1 MNNFGLGLVLSF
13 TDNATSGMQRA
24 TGAFN
29 DLNNATD
36 NFSKANNVESAL
48 LQVSYAAGIVGD
60 QLYSVGQNMT
70 GMFANLAQGVI
81 NTGTT
86 MLTAQTQLSTLYG
99 SAEQG
104 ASKLAEIQEYAKN
117 SIFNFEDL
125 IPSVIMLKANG
136 IEAFDKIASSA
147 YLAGDATSK
156 ANQTLMDYASDL
168 AAFNPQMRNA
178 YGTGVQA
185 AIGAINEYI
194 AEGNALSLKRGASL
208 DINAL
213 LGEDTADTIEGR
225 SRQIAD
231 LIEKL
236 NMVGTTASLA
246 NTPMQRLSNVEDT
259 LFNLAAEVSSS
270 GVYDKY
276 SELIAKITD
285 YIFAIPDSELS
296 NIANVVGGALSDV
309 LDLLNPVVDK
319 ILELTDRVREFIQT
333 NPELVQSI
341 VKWTA
346 LAGVLVLVS
355 GVALKLASSIGMLK
369 FSLSGLF
376 SGSTKSKGFSLLGL
390 FKNLS
395 VGLLPLIAIT
405 ALVKAAWDRDFMG
418 MQETVKNTVTWIVD
432 AVKLIFDAFA
442 DNTLSEDNF
451 KKAQEMGILPLIEG
465 ILQLKYHWDFFV
477 SGLKR
482 GFDAFFESLAKVLTK
497 LGILDVDVSSFGEL
511 IVALI
516 DKMTA
521 PGMTD
526 TWEQVGYLIGKI
538 SGWVL
543 IAIAVLPKIITIVSA
558 IVKVVSAAVNIVS
571 KLITF
576 AVSVGEFLYKIKKA
590 VDWVKFLIQYFW
602 ATNGVINVIKGA
614 LGGVGNVLR
623 TLGSKIINFL
633 PRILGGA
640 KSVIMWV
647 LTGIGNIVIAIL
659 GAFGIVVSLPA
670 WVVGLI
676 VVAIAAIIALIVAFW
691 DDIKAFFI
699 KIGTAIGD
707 FFVGIWNKLMTIPWI
722 QNVVT
727 IVSGIIEVIVSIVQ
741 AVWEVMKG
749 IGDIIKTIALGIWGI
764 IKSIANVIKNIVY
777 AIYEFVRMIVLAIVA
792 VVKII
797 WGAIKAG
804 LFYVRDLFTKIF
816 NWIYDNVIEPVANA
830 ISSAFNWIWTNAIAP
845 VIEKVREG
853 FNWLK
858 ENIFI
863 PIADF
868 FKDIIDRIAEKIT
881 WLKGIFSTAFE
892 AIKGFMTNA
901 IEKASDIIMP
911 IINAIKDAIN
921 NVIDGIKNVIDN
933 VGDFFEGAGD
943 FFKGVGDDIANFV
956 GLDTGGYVKETGIAC
971 LHPNEVVV
979 NDVLT
984 QRLSGFLADYKSA
997 KATSSPLITQD
1008 VVATDDY
1015 KEGKPD
1021 DPKPLT
1027 PPEPT
1032 TGGDNNPS
1040 PSPMRSL
1047 VNNTTNNSYD
1057 DSSADDNRTQDNSV
1071 TFEQGSVVIQIE
1083 KGNDLSDEE
1092 LNSVVDSLMKKMA
1105 RKLQLR
1111 DMQTRK

>member
-1 MNNFGLGLVLSF
+1 MNNFGLGLVLTF
-13 TDNATSGMQRA
+13 TDNATSGMQKA

-29 DLNNATD
+29 DLNDATD
-36 NFSKANNVESAL
+36 NFSKANNVETAL

-104 ASKLAEIQEYAKN
+104 ASKLAEIQKYAKN

-136 IEAFDKIASSA
+136 IEAFDNIASSA

-194 AEGNALSLKRGASL
+194 AEGNAMSLKRGASL

-213 LGEDTADTIEGR
+213 LGEDTAGTIEER

-246 NTPMQRLSNVEDT
+246 ETPMQRLSNVEDT

-319 ILELTDRVREFIQT
+319 IIELTDRVREFIQT

-376 SGSTKSKGFSLLGL
+376 SSSTKSKGFSLLGL

-482 GFDAFFESLAKVLTK
+482 GFDTFFESLANVLTE
-497 LGILDVDVSSFGEL
+497 LGILDVDVSGFGEL

-558 IVKVVSAAVNIVS
+558 IVKIVSAAVNIVS
-571 KLITF
+571 KITTF
-576 AVSVGEFLYKIKKA
+576 AVSVGEFLYKIKK
-590 VDWVKFLIQYFW
+590 
-602 ATNGVINVIKGA
+602 GINVIKGA
-614 LGGVGNVLR
+614 LGGVGR
-623 TLGSKIINFL
+623 TLWIIAGKIINFL
-633 PRILGGA
+633 PKILGGV
-640 KSVIMWV
+640 KSVVLWV

-659 GAFGIVVSLPA
+659 GAFGIVVGLPA

-676 VVAIAAIIALIVAFW
+676 TVAIVALIALIIAFW
-691 DDIKAFFI
+691 DEIKAFFVN
-699 KIGTAIGD
+699 IGTAIAEA
-707 FFVGIWNKLMTIPWI
+707 FQSAWEWFSSLPWVQSVVNFVSGMIEI
-722 QNVVT
+722 
-727 IVSGIIEVIVSIVQ
+727 IVSACKPIGKIIMGIV
-741 AVWEVMKG
+741 
-749 IGDIIKTIALGIWGI
+749 DIIKTIALGIWDI

-797 WGAIKAG
+797 WGGIKVG

-816 NWIYDNVIEPVANA
+816 NWVYDNVIEPVVNA
-830 ISSAFNWIWTNAIAP
+830 ISSAFNWVWTNAIAP

-863 PIADF
+863 PIAEF

-921 NVIDGIKNVIDN
+921 DVIDGIKNVIDN
-933 VGDFFEGAGD
+933 VGSFFEGAGD
-943 FFKGVGDDIANFV
+943 FFKGVGDNIADFV

-1015 KEGKPD
+1015 KESNPD
-1021 DPKPLT
+1021 DPQPLT
-1027 PPEPT
+1027 PSEPT
-1032 TGGDNNPS
+1032 GDNDNSS

>member
-1 MNNFGLGLVLSF
+1 MNNFGLGLVLTF

-136 IEAFDKIASSA
+136 IEAFDNIASSA

-194 AEGNALSLKRGASL
+194 AEGNAMSLKRGASL

-213 LGEDTADTIEGR
+213 LGEDTAGTIEER

-246 NTPMQRLSNVEDT
+246 ETPMQRLSNVEDT

-319 ILELTDRVREFIQT
+319 IIELTDRVREFIQT
-333 NPELVQSI
+333 NPKLVQSI

-376 SGSTKSKGFSLLGL
+376 SSSTKSKGFSLLGL

-465 ILQLKYHWDFFV
+465 ILQLKYHWDFFI
-477 SGLKR
+477 SGLKK

-558 IVKVVSAAVNIVS
+558 IVKIVSAAVNIVS
-571 KLITF
+571 KIITF
-576 AVSVGEFLYKIKKA
+576 AVNVGTFLYKIKQA

-614 LGGVGNVLR
+614 LGGVGNALR
-623 TLGSKIINFL
+623 ALGSTIINFL
-633 PRILGGA
+633 PKILSGA

-659 GAFGIVVSLPA
+659 GAFGIVVGLPA
-670 WVVGLI
+670 WAVGLI
-676 VVAIAAIIALIVAFW
+676 TVAIIALIALIIAFW
-691 DDIKAFFI
+691 DEIKAFFVN
-699 KIGTAIGD
+699 IGSAIAGA
-707 FFVGIWNKLMTIPWI
+707 FQSAWEWFSSLPWVQSVI
-722 QNVVT
+722 NF
-727 IVSGIIEVIVSIVQ
+727 VSGIINTVVSACKLIGKIIMGIV
-741 AVWEVMKG
+741 
-749 IGDIIKTIALGIWGI
+749 DIIKTIALGIWGI

-777 AIYEFVRMIVLAIVA
+777 AIYEFVRMIVLSIAA
-792 VVKII
+792 VFKVI
-797 WGAIKAG
+797 WIAIKAG
-804 LFYVRDLFTKIF
+804 LQFVHDLFTKIF
-816 NWIYDNVIEPVANA
+816 NWIYDNVIEPVVNA
-830 ISSAFNWIWTNAIAP
+830 ISSAFNWVWNNVISP
-845 VIEKVREG
+845 VIEKIGEG

-858 ENIFI
+858 ENIFT
-863 PIADF
+863 PVADF
-868 FKDIIDRIAEKIT
+868 FKDIIERIADKIT

-892 AIKGFMTNA
+892 AIKEFMTNA

-911 IINAIKDAIN
+911 IINAIKDTIN
-921 NVIDGIKNVIDN
+921 DVIDGIKNVIDN

-943 FFKGVGDDIANFV
+943 FFKGVGDNLADFV

-997 KATSSPLITQD
+997 KTTSSPLITQD

-1015 KEGKPD
+1015 KESKPD
-1021 DPKPLT
+1021 DPQPLT
-1027 PPEPT
+1027 PPDP
-1032 TGGDNNPS
+1032 TGGNDNTS

>member
-1 MNNFGLGLVLSF
+1 MNNFGLGLVLTF
-13 TDNATSGMQRA
+13 TDNATSGMQKA

-29 DLNNATD
+29 DLNDATD
-36 NFSKANNVESAL
+36 NFSKANNVETAL

-104 ASKLAEIQEYAKN
+104 ASKLAEIQKYAKN

-136 IEAFDKIASSA
+136 IEAFDNIASSA

-194 AEGNALSLKRGASL
+194 AEGNAMSLKRGASL

-213 LGEDTADTIEGR
+213 LGEDTAGTIEER

-246 NTPMQRLSNVEDT
+246 ETPMQRLSNVEDT

-319 ILELTDRVREFIQT
+319 IIELTDRVREFIQT

-376 SGSTKSKGFSLLGL
+376 SSSTKSKGFSLLGL

-482 GFDAFFESLAKVLTK
+482 GFDTFFESLANVLTE
-497 LGILDVDVSSFGEL
+497 LGILDVDVSGFGEL

-558 IVKVVSAAVNIVS
+558 IVKIVSAAVNI
-571 KLITF
+571 
-576 AVSVGEFLYKIKKA
+576 AG
-590 VDWVKFLIQYFW
+590 
-602 ATNGVINVIKGA
+602 
-614 LGGVGNVLR
+614 
-623 TLGSKIINFL
+623 KIINFL
-633 PRILGGA
+633 PIILGGA
-640 KSVIMWV
+640 KSVVMWV

-659 GAFGIVVSLPA
+659 GAFGIVVGLPA

-676 VVAIAAIIALIVAFW
+676 TVAIVALIALIIAFW
-691 DDIKAFFI
+691 DEIKAFFVN
-699 KIGTAIGD
+699 IGTAIAEA
-707 FFVGIWNKLMTIPWI
+707 FQSAWEWFSSLPWVQSVVNFVSGMIEI
-722 QNVVT
+722 
-727 IVSGIIEVIVSIVQ
+727 IVSACKLIGKIIMGIV
-741 AVWEVMKG
+741 
-749 IGDIIKTIALGIWGI
+749 DIIKTIALGIWDI

-797 WGAIKAG
+797 WGGIKVG

-816 NWIYDNVIEPVANA
+816 NWVYDNVIEPVVNA
-830 ISSAFNWIWTNAIAP
+830 ISSAFNWVWTNAIAP

-863 PIADF
+863 PIAEF

-921 NVIDGIKNVIDN
+921 DVIDGIKNVIDN
-933 VGDFFEGAGD
+933 VGSFFEGAGD
-943 FFKGVGDDIANFV
+943 FFKGVGDNIADFV

-1015 KEGKPD
+1015 KESNPD
-1021 DPKPLT
+1021 DPQPLT
-1027 PPEPT
+1027 PSEPT
-1032 TGGDNNPS
+1032 GDNDNSS

>member
-1 MNNFGLGLVLSF
+1 MNNFGLGLVLTF
-13 TDNATSGMQRA
+13 TDNATSGMQKA

-29 DLNNATD
+29 DLNSATD

-136 IEAFDKIASSA
+136 IEAFDNIASSA

-194 AEGNALSLKRGASL
+194 AEGNAMSLKRGASL

-213 LGEDTADTIEGR
+213 LGEDTAGTIEER

-246 NTPMQRLSNVEDT
+246 ETPMQRLSNVEDT

-319 ILELTDRVREFIQT
+319 IIELTDRVREFIQT

-376 SGSTKSKGFSLLGL
+376 SSSTKSKGFSLLGL
-390 FKNLS
+390 FKNLFT
-395 VGLLPLIAIT
+395 GLLPLIAVV

-442 DNTLSEDNF
+442 DNTLSVDNF
-451 KKAQEMGILPLIEG
+451 NKAQEMGILPLIEG
-465 ILQLKYHWDFFV
+465 ILQLKYHWEFFV
-477 SGLKR
+477 SGLKK

-526 TWEQVGYLIGKI
+526 TWEQLGFIIGKI
-538 SGWVL
+538 SGWIL
-543 IAIAVLPKIITIVSA
+543 IAIAVLPAVIKTVGA
-558 IVKVVSAAVNIVS
+558 IVKIIGGIIGIVKTVVSTIKTIIDIV
-571 KLITF
+571 KG
-576 AVSVGEFLYKIKKA
+576 VWSVLKGVWKAIKWIWSGLRF
-590 VDWVKFLIQYFW
+590 VFNLVVRIVQ
-602 ATNGVINVIKGA
+602 VIRGIPWSAIIGGA
-614 LGGVGNVLR
+614 GNVF
-623 TLGSKIINFL
+623 KII
-633 PRILGGA
+633 GQG
-640 KSVIMWV
+640 IMWV

-659 GAFGIVVSLPA
+659 GAFGIVVGLPA
-670 WVVGLI
+670 WAVGLI
-676 VVAIAAIIALIVAFW
+676 TVAIIALIALIIAFW
-691 DDIKAFFI
+691 DEIKAFFVN
-699 KIGTAIGD
+699 IGSAIAGA
-707 FFVGIWNKLMTIPWI
+707 FQSAWEWFSSLPWVQSVI
-722 QNVVT
+722 NF
-727 IVSGIIEVIVSIVQ
+727 VSGIIDTVVSACKLIGKIIMGIV
-741 AVWEVMKG
+741 
-749 IGDIIKTIALGIWGI
+749 DIIKTIALGIWGI

-777 AIYEFVRMIVLAIVA
+777 AIYEFVRMIVLSIAA
-792 VVKII
+792 VFKVI
-797 WGAIKAG
+797 WIAIKAG
-804 LFYVRDLFTKIF
+804 LQFVRDLFTKIF
-816 NWIYDNVIEPVANA
+816 NWIYDNVIEPVVNA
-830 ISSAFNWIWTNAIAP
+830 ISSAFNWVWNNVISP
-845 VIEKVREG
+845 VIEKIGEG

-858 ENIFI
+858 ENIFT
-863 PIADF
+863 PVADF
-868 FKDIIDRIAEKIT
+868 FKDIIERIADKIN

-892 AIKGFMTNA
+892 AIKEFMTNA

-921 NVIDGIKNVIDN
+921 DVIDGIKNVIDN

-943 FFKGVGDDIANFV
+943 FFKGVGDSLANFV

-997 KATSSPLITQD
+997 KTTSSPLITQD

-1015 KEGKPD
+1015 KESKPD
-1021 DPKPLT
+1021 DPQPLT
-1027 PPEPT
+1027 PPDPT
-1032 TGGDNNPS
+1032 GDSDNTS

-1071 TFEQGSVVIQIE
+1071 TFEQGSIVIQIE

>member
-1 MNNFGLGLVLSF
+1 MNNFGLGLVLTF
-13 TDNATSGMQRA
+13 TDNATSGMQKA

-29 DLNNATD
+29 DLNDATD
-36 NFSKANNVESAL
+36 NFSKANNVETAL

-104 ASKLAEIQEYAKN
+104 ASKLAEIQKYAKN

-136 IEAFDKIASSA
+136 IEAFDNIASSA

-194 AEGNALSLKRGASL
+194 AEGNAMSLKRGASL

-213 LGEDTADTIEGR
+213 LGEDTAGTIEER

-246 NTPMQRLSNVEDT
+246 ETPMQRLSNVEDT

-319 ILELTDRVREFIQT
+319 IIELTDRVREFIQT

-376 SGSTKSKGFSLLGL
+376 SSSTKSKGFSLLGL

-482 GFDAFFESLAKVLTK
+482 GFDTFFESLANVLTE
-497 LGILDVDVSSFGEL
+497 LGILDVDVSGFGEL

-558 IVKVVSAAVNIVS
+558 IVKIVSAAVNIVS
-571 KLITF
+571 KITTF
-576 AVSVGEFLYKIKKA
+576 AVSVGEFLNKIKK
-590 VDWVKFLIQYFW
+590 
-602 ATNGVINVIKGA
+602 GINVIKGA
-614 LGGVGNVLR
+614 LGGVGR
-623 TLGSKIINFL
+623 TLWIIAGKIINFL
-633 PRILGGA
+633 PKILGGV
-640 KSVIMWV
+640 KSVVLWV

-659 GAFGIVVSLPA
+659 GAFGIVVGLPA

-676 VVAIAAIIALIVAFW
+676 TVAIVALIALIIAFW
-691 DDIKAFFI
+691 DEIKAFFVN
-699 KIGTAIGD
+699 IGTAIAEA
-707 FFVGIWNKLMTIPWI
+707 FQSAWEWFSSLPWVQSVVNFVSGMIEI
-722 QNVVT
+722 
-727 IVSGIIEVIVSIVQ
+727 IVSACKPIGKIIMGIV
-741 AVWEVMKG
+741 
-749 IGDIIKTIALGIWGI
+749 DIIKTIALGIWDI

-797 WGAIKAG
+797 WGGIKVG

-816 NWIYDNVIEPVANA
+816 NWVYDNVIEPVVNA
-830 ISSAFNWIWTNAIAP
+830 ISSAFNWVWTNAIAP

-863 PIADF
+863 PIAEF

-921 NVIDGIKNVIDN
+921 DVIDGIKNVIDN
-933 VGDFFEGAGD
+933 VGSFFEGAGD
-943 FFKGVGDDIANFV
+943 FFKGVGDNIADFV

-1015 KEGKPD
+1015 KESNPD
-1021 DPKPLT
+1021 DPQPLT
-1027 PPEPT
+1027 PSEPT
-1032 TGGDNNPS
+1032 GDNDNSS